1 MANATG
7 GIIVRTTA
15 TATTP
20 KLTSGFTAVTETITG
35 IVCDRI
41 VEATKRAKGKSL
53 YENMKANAAVAA
65 RAGAA
70 TGAKIR
76 GGACRRGEPPPKAAC
91 AVPPSPHAAS
101 SVSGGTRR
109 KYSVRNQTVNGRV
122 KVEWIKISALY
133 RSSRP
138 SRLMIREY

>member
-7 GIIVRTTA
+7 EITVRTTA

-41 VEATKRAKGKSL
+41 VAVTKRAKGKSL
-53 YENMKANAAVAA
+53 YENIKANAAVAA

-70 TGAKIR
+70 TGATIR
-76 GGACRRGEPPPKAAC
+76 RSAGSR
-91 AVPPSPHAAS
+91 VHPSTIAAS
-101 SVSGGTRR
+101 SMSGGTRR
-109 KYSVRNQTVNGRV
+109 KYSARNQTVNGRV

>member
-41 VEATKRAKGKSL
+41 VEVTKRAKGKSL

-70 TGAKIR
+70 TGATIR
-76 GGACRRGEPPPKAAC
+76 RSACSR
-91 AVPPSPHAAS
+91 VHPSTNAAS
-101 SVSGGTRR
+101 SMSGGTRR

-122 KVEWIKISALY
+122 KTEWMRMRAAY

-138 SRLMIREY
+138 NPLTMR

>member
-15 TATTP
+15 TATPP

-41 VEATKRAKGKSL
+41 VAVTKRAKGKSL
-53 YENMKANAAVAA
+53 YENIKANAAGAA

-70 TGAKIR
+70 TGATLR
-76 GGACRRGEPPPKAAC
+76 RSACSRVHPSTIAA
-91 AVPPSPHAAS
+91 HAM
-101 SVSGGTRR
+101 SGGRRR
-109 KYSVRNQTVNGRV
+109 K
-122 KVEWIKISALY
+122 KL
-133 RSSRP
+133 
-138 SRLMIREY
+138 